1 MSRMKSVL
9 LIQYSQSGQLTDVA
23 RSVAAP
29 LIADPNIEVTVE
41 TLRPKV
47 PFPFPWP
54 FFTFFDTFPSA
65 VYMDGCELEPL
76 SINANKQFDL
86 VILAYQVWFLSPS
99 IPVTGFLKSESG
111 QKLLAGKKVVTLI
124 ACRDMWLM
132 AQEQVKALL
141 DQAGAKLVG
150 NIALV
155 DEAGTAGSFF
165 ATPAWVMSGNKG
177 PHLFGLIPRA
187 GVKPEQIVDA
197 KRFGDRMA
205 DVLRRDGEIN
215 EGLLQGLGAV
225 RINEKLIASEKTAR
239 RSFLIWGKLFRKL
252 GPPGAFQRKLL
263 VLFYFV
269 FLFTLIVTFI
279 PISILVKKLL
289 APFAKARVASQKA
302 YFAYPSGE

>member
-1 MSRMKSVL
+1 MKSVL

-23 RSVAAP
+23 HSVIAPLLAAP
-29 LIADPNIEVTVE
+29 DIDVTIE
-41 TLRPKV
+41 TLRPKT

-54 FFTFFDTFPSA
+54 FLQFFDTFPSA

-76 SINANKQFDL
+76 KADPGKQFDL

-99 IPVTGFLKSESG
+99 IPVTGFLKSAEG
-111 QKLLAGKKVVTLI
+111 QRLLQGRKVVTLI

-132 AQEQVKALL
+132 AQEQVKLLL
-141 DQAGAKLVG
+141 DKAGASLVG

-187 GVKPEQIVDA
+187 GVQPEQIVAA
-197 KRFGDRMA
+197 KRFGDRIA
-205 DVLRRDGEIN
+205 DVLTGHRAVDEA
-215 EGLLQGLGAV
+215 LLQGLGAV
-225 RINEKLIASEKTAR
+225 RVNEKLIASERTAR
-239 RSFLIWGKLFRKL
+239 RSFLIWGKLFRSL
-252 GPPGAFQRKLL
+252 GPTGAAARKPLIF
-263 VLFYFV
+263 FYFV
-269 FLFTLIVTFI
+269 FLFTLIVTFL
-279 PISILVKKLL
+279 PLSILIKRLI
-289 APFAKARVASQKA
+289 APLAKARVASQKA

>member
-1 MSRMKSVL
+1 MKSVL

-23 RSVAAP
+23 RSVIAP
-29 LIADPNIEVTVE
+29 LLASPDIEVTVE
-41 TLRPKV
+41 TLRPKT

-54 FFTFFDTFPSA
+54 FFQFFDTFPSS

-76 SINANKQFDL
+76 QTKPDKHFDL

-99 IPVTGFLKSESG
+99 IPVTGFLKSAEG
-111 QKLLAGKKVVTLI
+111 QRLLNGKPVVTLI

-187 GVKPEQIVDA
+187 GVKPEQIVAA
-197 KRFGDRMA
+197 KRFGDRMEA
-205 DVLRRDGEIN
+205 VLTQNRPID

-225 RINEKLIASEKTAR
+225 RVNEKLIASERTAR
-239 RSFLIWGKLFRKL
+239 RSFLIWGKLFRSL
-252 GPPGAFQRKLL
+252 GPTGAPARKP
-263 VLFYFV
+263 VIIVYFV

-279 PISILVKKLL
+279 PISIVIKKLL

>member
-1 MSRMKSVL
+1 MNSVL

-23 RSVAAP
+23 RSVIAP
-29 LIADPNIEVTVE
+29 LLAPDIEVTIE
-41 TLRPKV
+41 TLRPKT

-54 FFTFFDTFPSA
+54 FFQFFDTFPSA

-76 SINANKQFDL
+76 KADLDKQFDL

-99 IPVTGFLKSESG
+99 IPVTGFLKSVEG
-111 QKLLAGKKVVTLI
+111 QRLLKGKPVVTLI

-132 AQEQVKALL
+132 AQEQVKVLL
-141 DQAGAKLVG
+141 DKAGASLVG

-155 DEAGTAGSFF
+155 DEAGTAASFF
-165 ATPAWVMSGNKG
+165 ATPAWVLSGNKG

-187 GVKPEQIVDA
+187 GVKPEQIVAA
-197 KRFGDRMA
+197 KRFGDRIA
-205 DVLRRDGEIN
+205 NVLTGKRPID

-225 RINEKLIASEKTAR
+225 RVNEKLIASERTAR
-239 RSFLIWGKLFRKL
+239 RSFLIWGKLFRSL
-252 GPPGAFQRKLL
+252 GPTGAAARKPLI
-263 VLFYFV
+263 LFYFV
-269 FLFTLIVTFI
+269 FLFTLIVTFL
-279 PISILVKKLL
+279 PLSILIKRLL

>member
-1 MSRMKSVL
+1 MKSVL

-23 RSVAAP
+23 SAITAP
-29 LIADPNIEVTVE
+29 LLASSDIELTVE
-41 TLRPKV
+41 TLRPRT

-54 FFTFFDTFPSA
+54 VLQFFDTFPSA

-76 SINANKQFDL
+76 KVNVNKRFDL
-86 VILAYQVWFLSPS
+86 IILAYQVWFLSPS
-99 IPVTGFLKSESG
+99 LPVTGFLKSPDA
-111 QKLLAGKKVVTLI
+111 KTLLNGSPVMTLI

-132 AQEQVKALL
+132 AQEQVKKLL
-141 DQAGAKLVG
+141 EANGAKLVG
-150 NIALV
+150 NVALV

-165 ATPAWVMSGNKG
+165 ATPAWVLSGNKG

-187 GVKPEQIVDA
+187 GVKPEQITA
-197 KRFGDRMA
+197 SRRFGERIA
-205 DVLRRDGEIN
+205 DTLHRNLKVD

-239 RSFLIWGKLFRKL
+239 RSFLIWGGLLRKL
-252 GPPGAFQRKLL
+252 GPTGAFARKPVL
-263 VLFYFV
+263 VFYV
-269 FLFTLIVTFI
+269 LFLFTLIVTFI
-279 PISILVKKLL
+279 PLSMLIKKLL

>member
-1 MSRMKSVL
+1 MKSVL

-23 RSVAAP
+23 HSVIAPLLAAP
-29 LIADPNIEVTVE
+29 DIEVTIE
-41 TLRPKV
+41 TLRPKT

-54 FFTFFDTFPSA
+54 FFQFFDTFPSA

-76 SINANKQFDL
+76 QVAPDKQFDL

-99 IPVTGFLKSESG
+99 LPVTGFLKSVEG
-111 QKLLAGKKVVTLI
+111 QRLLKGKSVVTLI

-132 AQEQVKALL
+132 AQEQVKLLL
-141 DQAGAKLVG
+141 DKAGASLVG

-165 ATPAWVMSGNKG
+165 ATPAWVLSGNKG

-187 GVKPEQIVDA
+187 GVKPEQIVAA
-197 KRFGDRMA
+197 KRFGVRIA
-205 DVLRRDGEIN
+205 EVLTQNRPVD

-225 RINEKLIASEKTAR
+225 RINEKLIASERTAR
-239 RSFLIWGKLFRKL
+239 RSFLIWGKLFRSL
-252 GPPGAFQRKLL
+252 GPTGAAARKPLI
-263 VLFYFV
+263 LFYFV
-269 FLFTLIVTFI
+269 FLFTLIVTFL
-279 PISILVKKLL
+279 PLSILIKRLI

>member
-1 MSRMKSVL
+1 MKSVL
-9 LIQYSQSGQLTDVA
+9 VIQYSQSGQLTDVA
-23 RSVAAP
+23 RSVIAPLLAAP
-29 LIADPNIEVTVE
+29 DVDVTIE
-41 TLRPKV
+41 TLRPKT

-54 FFTFFDTFPSA
+54 FFQFFDTFPSA

-76 SINANKQFDL
+76 KADPDTRYDL

-99 IPVTGFLKSESG
+99 LPVTGLLKSAAG
-111 QKLLAGKKVVTLI
+111 QRLLKGKPVVTLI

-132 AQEQVKALL
+132 AQEQVKGLL
-141 DQAGAKLVG
+141 EQAGAKLVG

-165 ATPAWVMSGNKG
+165 ATPAWVLSGNKG

-187 GVKPEQIVDA
+187 GVKPEQIVAA
-197 KRFGDRMA
+197 KRFGDRIA
-205 DVLRRDGEIN
+205 DVLTQNRPIDES
-215 EGLLQGLGAV
+215 LLQGLGAV
-225 RINEKLIASEKTAR
+225 RVNEKLIASERTAR
-239 RSFLIWGKLFRKL
+239 RSFLIWGKLFRSL
-252 GPPGAFQRKLL
+252 GPTGATARKPL
-263 VLFYFV
+263 VLVYFV

-279 PISILVKKLL
+279 PISIVIKRLL

>member
-1 MSRMKSVL
+1 MSKMKSVL

-23 RSVAAP
+23 RSVVAP
-29 LIADPNIEVTVE
+29 LMADPNIEVTVE

-54 FFTFFDTFPSA
+54 FLQFFDTFPSS

-76 SINANKQFDL
+76 QVDINKKFDL

-99 IPVTGFLKSESG
+99 IPVTGFLKSEAG
-111 QKLLAGKKVVTLI
+111 HTLLRDKPVVTLI

-141 DQAGAKLVG
+141 EKAGAKLVG

-187 GVKPEQIVDA
+187 GVKPEQITASV
-197 KRFGDRMA
+197 RFGDRMA
-205 DVLRRDGEIN
+205 DVLRRDGAIDEH
-215 EGLLQGLGAV
+215 LLQGLGAV

-239 RSFLIWGKLFRKL
+239 RSFLIWGKLFRSL
-252 GPPGAFQRKLL
+252 GPTGAMARKP
-263 VLFYFV
+263 VIIFYFV

-279 PISILVKKLL
+279 PISILIKKLL
-289 APFAKARVASQKA
+289 APFAKAHVASQKA

>member
-1 MSRMKSVL
+1 MKSVL

-23 RSVAAP
+23 RAVTAP
-29 LIADPNIEVTVE
+29 LAESADIELTIE
-41 TLRPKV
+41 NLRPRT

-54 FFTFFDTFPSA
+54 FLQFFDTFPSA

-76 SINANKQFDL
+76 KVDPNKKFDL
-86 VILAYQVWFLSPS
+86 IIFAYQVWFLSPS
-99 IPVTGFLKSESG
+99 LPATGFLKSADA
-111 QKLLAGKKVVTLI
+111 KRLFRDTPVMTLI

-132 AQEQVKALL
+132 AQEEVKKLL
-141 DQAGAKLVG
+141 DANGARLVG
-150 NIALV
+150 NVALV

-165 ATPAWVMSGNKG
+165 ATPAWVLSGNKG

-187 GVKPEQIVDA
+187 GVKPEQITA
-197 KRFGDRMA
+197 SRRFGERIA
-205 DVLRRDGEIN
+205 DVFRRNGPIDET
-215 EGLLQGLGAV
+215 LLQGLGAV

-252 GPPGAFQRKLL
+252 GPTGAPARKP
-263 VLFYFV
+263 VILFYFV

-279 PISILVKKLL
+279 PISMLIKKLL
-289 APFAKARVASQKA
+289 APFARARVATQKA

>member
-1 MSRMKSVL
+1 MKSVL

-23 RSVAAP
+23 RSVIAP
-29 LIADPNIEVTVE
+29 LLAATDVEVTIE
-41 TLRPKV
+41 TLRPKT

-54 FFTFFDTFPSA
+54 FLQFFDTFPSA

-76 SINANKQFDL
+76 STNPSKQFDL

-99 IPVTGFLKSESG
+99 LPVTGFLKSSEG
-111 QKLLAGKKVVTLI
+111 QQLLQGKPVVTLI

-132 AQEQVKALL
+132 AQEQVKLLL
-141 DQAGAKLVG
+141 DAAGARLVG

-165 ATPAWVMSGNKG
+165 ATPAWVLSGNKG

-187 GVKPEQIVDA
+187 GVKPEQIIAA
-197 KRFGDRMA
+197 KRFGDRIA
-205 DVLRRDGEIN
+205 DVLTQSRPVDGH
-215 EGLLQGLGAV
+215 LLQGLGAV
-225 RINEKLIASEKTAR
+225 RVNEKLIASERTAR
-239 RSFLIWGKLFRKL
+239 RSFLIWGKLFRWF
-252 GPPGAFQRKLL
+252 GPTGAAARKPLI
-263 VLFYFV
+263 LFYFV
-269 FLFTLIVTFI
+269 FLFTLIVTFVPLSMLI
-279 PISILVKKLL
+279 KRLL

>member
-1 MSRMKSVL
+1 MKSVL

-23 RSVAAP
+23 QSVIAPLLAAP
-29 LIADPNIEVTVE
+29 DIEVTIE
-41 TLRPKV
+41 TLRPKT

-54 FFTFFDTFPSA
+54 FFQFFDTFPSS

-76 SINANKQFDL
+76 QAVPEQQFDL

-99 IPVTGFLKSESG
+99 IPVTGFLKSAAG
-111 QKLLAGKKVVTLI
+111 QRLLAGKSVVTLI

-132 AQEQVKALL
+132 AQEQVKSLL
-141 DQAGAKLVG
+141 ETAGASLVG

-165 ATPAWVMSGNKG
+165 ATPAWVLSGNKG

-187 GVKPEQIVDA
+187 GVKPEQVIAA
-197 KRFGDRMA
+197 KRFGFRIA
-205 DVLRRDGEIN
+205 EVLTQNRPVN
-215 EGLLQGLGAV
+215 EELLQGLGAV
-225 RINEKLIASEKTAR
+225 RINEKLIASERTAR
-239 RSFLIWGKLFRKL
+239 RSFLIWGKLFRSL
-252 GPPGAFQRKLL
+252 GPTGAAARKPLI
-263 VLFYFV
+263 LFYFV
-269 FLFTLIVTFI
+269 FLFTLIVTFL
-279 PISILVKKLL
+279 PLSILIKRLI

>member
-1 MSRMKSVL
+1 MKSVL

-23 RSVAAP
+23 SSVVAPLLAAP
-29 LIADPNIEVTVE
+29 GVEVTIE
-41 TLRPKV
+41 TLLPKT

-54 FFTFFDTFPSA
+54 FFQFFDTFPSA

-76 SINANKQFDL
+76 RTDPHKHFDL

-99 IPVTGFLKSESG
+99 LPVTGFLKSAQG
-111 QKLLAGKKVVTLI
+111 QQLLKGKPVVTLI

-132 AQEQVKALL
+132 AQEQVKGLL

-165 ATPAWVMSGNKG
+165 ATPAWVLSGNKG

-187 GVKPEQIVDA
+187 GVKPEQIVAA

-205 DVLRRDGEIN
+205 DVLTQDRAVDEH
-215 EGLLQGLGAV
+215 LLQGLGAV
-225 RINEKLIASEKTAR
+225 RVNEKLIASERTAR

-252 GPPGAFQRKLL
+252 GPTGAAARKPL

-269 FLFTLIVTFI
+269 FLFTLIITFI
-279 PISILVKKLL
+279 PISIVIKRLL